1 MKQPRRYGF
10 TLIELLVVIAVI
22 VILAAILFP
31 VFARARD
38 RARQSLCASHL
49 TQLAKA
55 GMMYLDDYDDRFP
68 SCYRTPFGHSALDI
82 HALLQPYLR
91 DWEVFYCPDRHT
103 VRPDCVDRTGQFGS
117 PVTCMG
123 YGYNW
128 GTGTGEQGSPT
139 KGDGLV
145 RGGPRLGQVTGV
157 CHCEVAQPARCLFL
171 GDTNDHDLLTLWRDA
186 MPGVW
191 RRGPDGTPVNGAG
204 DPYEPARHSG
214 GNNFAFVDGHLQWLR
229 FPGGPWID
237 GGPWVI
243 PDMSMYSRTGRWEP
257 APPP

>member
-1 MKQPRRYGF
+1 
-10 TLIELLVVIAVI
+10 VVIAI
-22 VILAAILFP
+22 VAILAAILFP

-68 SCYRTPFGHSALDI
+68 SCYRTPFGHSALDL
-82 HALLQPYLR
+82 HMLLQPYVR

-103 VRPDCVDRTGQFGS
+103 VRPDCIDHTGQFGS
-117 PVTCMG
+117 PVPCMG

-128 GTGTGEQGSPT
+128 GSGTGELGSPS

-145 RGGPRLGQVTGV
+145 RGGPARGQVVGV
-157 CHCEVAQPARCLFL
+157 FLCEVEQQARCLFL

-191 RRGPDGTPVNGAG
+191 RRDLDGTMVNGVG
-204 DPYEPARHSG
+204 DPYEPARHTG
-214 GNNFAFVDGHLQWLR
+214 GNNFVFVDGHLQWLR
-229 FPGGPWID
+229 FPGGTWVD

-257 APPP
+257 EPIP